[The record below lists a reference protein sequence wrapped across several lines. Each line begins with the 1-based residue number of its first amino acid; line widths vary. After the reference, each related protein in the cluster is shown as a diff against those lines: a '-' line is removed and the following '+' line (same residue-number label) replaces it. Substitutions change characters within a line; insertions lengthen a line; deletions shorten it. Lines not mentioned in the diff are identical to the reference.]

1 MIRLKPLF
9 VKILDRVTIQEAP
22 SVFEGKFGFSNSE
35 QLCNKEGF
43 YRLIEVEKTG
53 TIACYEQQDNTVVQ
67 SWVTVDMNEYSKRVV
82 SRIRAKYTEDEELS
96 ILRKKDAGI
105 DVTKFAEYNDFCE
118 KVKREVKIELLTPID
133 LEQRKSELIKKFKP
147 VQDIFTN
154 RLAKISNI
162 LGENHDYILR
172 LKNICRFRREQ
183 TLETIL
189 SFTTIEQAMAFDIRE
204 SDMQPILSIMDIVEN
219 NPLSNTQ
226 AIDYAG
232 QAITQIEQYFGI
244 V

>member
-1 MIRLKPLF
+1 MSQNPI
-9 VKILDRVTIQEAP
+9 VTMKIEDR
-22 SVFEGKFGFSNSE
+22 G
-35 QLCNKEGF
+35 
-43 YRLIEVEKTG
+43 
-53 TIACYEQQDNTVVQ
+53 
-67 SWVTVDMNEYSKRVV
+67 
-82 SRIRAKYTEDEELS
+82 
-96 ILRKKDAGI
+96 
-105 DVTKFAEYNDFCE
+105 
-118 KVKREVKIELLTPID
+118 EVKIELLAPMS
-133 LEQRKSELIKKFKP
+133 LEERKNELIEKFKP
-147 VQDIFTN
+147 VQDLFTN

-189 SFTTIEQAMAFDIRE
+189 SFTTIEQAMTFDIRE
-204 SDMQPILSIMDIVEN
+204 SDMQPILSIMDVVEN

-232 QAITQIEQYFGI
+232 QAITQIEQHFGI